1 VTLPGLDVFADRLP
15 DMLDDIGTLVTCET
29 PSADHDAVAKGAALA
44 AEFGERLL
52 GSAPET
58 LVVDGVTHLRWRFGT
73 GDDPRVLVLC
83 HQDTVW
89 PIGSLATRPFA
100 ITDGV
105 LTGPGSFDMKTG
117 VVMAMHALAVLRES
131 VEDLP
136 VTVLVT
142 GDEEVGSPTSRELIE
157 SEARRSTA
165 ALVLEAAGDGGA
177 IKTGRKGV
185 SFYRLTVHGR
195 AAHAGLEP
203 EKGANAGLELAHLA
217 LAIAQFGDPTV
228 GTSVVPTMS
237 SAGTSTNTVPA
248 SATLAVDSRARTVA
262 EQLRVDAA
270 IRTLTPTVAGT
281 SISVDG
287 GPNRAPLETAS
298 TAKLFAVAKQVA
310 GDLGLD
316 ELPEIHVGGGSD
328 GNFTAGVGT
337 PTLDGLGAV
346 GGGAHADGEHVVVGR
361 IAERTALVA
370 GLVHRLTRRNALP

>member
-1 VTLPGLDVFADRLP
+1 VITADVTTFADRLP
-15 DMLDDIGTLVTCET
+15 AMLDDIGTLLTCET
-29 PSADHDAVAKGAALA
+29 PSADHAAVARGAGLV
-44 AEFGERLL
+44 AELGRRLL
-52 GSAPET
+52 DARPET
-58 LVVDGVTHLRWRFGT
+58 LVVDGVTHLRWRFGAD
-73 GDDPRVLVLC
+73 DDPRVLVLC

-105 LTGPGSFDMKTG
+105 LTGPGCFDMKAG
-117 VVMAMHALAVLRES
+117 LVMALHAIAVLRAEQP
-131 VEDLP
+131 DLP
-136 VTVLVT
+136 ITLLVT
-142 GDEEVGSPTSRELIE
+142 GDEEVGSISSRELIE

-165 ALVLEAAGDGGA
+165 ALVLEASGDGGA

-217 LAIAQFGDPTV
+217 LAIAQLGDSAL

-237 SAGTSTNTVPA
+237 SAGTTTNTVPS

-270 IRTLTPTVAGT
+270 IRSLSTTVAGT
-281 SISVDG
+281 SLSVDG
-287 GPNRAPLETAS
+287 GPNRAPLET
-298 TAKLFAVAKQVA
+298 TATAALFALAQEVAA
-310 GDLGLD
+310 ELGLGA
-316 ELPEIHVGGGSD
+316 LPEIHVGGGSD
-328 GNFTAGVGT
+328 GNFTAAVGT

-346 GGGAHADGEHVVVGR
+346 GGGAHADGEHVLVAH
-361 IAERTALVA
+361 IAPRTALLA
-370 GLVHRLTRRNALP
+370 GLISRLMDART

>member
-1 VTLPGLDVFADRLP
+1 MPASDVFAARLP
-15 DMLDDIGTLVTCET
+15 AMLSDVGTLVSCES
-29 PSADHDAVAKGAALA
+29 PSVDHAAVAAGAALVA
-44 AEFGERLL
+44 DLGERLL

-58 LVVDGVTHLRWRFGT
+58 LLVDGVTHLRWRFGA

-117 VVMAMHALAVLRES
+117 VVMALHAVAVLREQ
-131 VEDLP
+131 VADLP

-157 SEARRSTA
+157 SESRRSTA

-203 EKGANAGLELAHLA
+203 EKCANAGLELPNLA
-217 LAIAQFGDPTV
+217 LGIAESGDPAV

-248 SATLAVDSRARTVA
+248 TATLAVDSRARTVA

-298 TAKLFAVAKQVA
+298 TAALFALAQQVA
-310 GDLGLD
+310 AELGLG
-316 ELPEIHVGGGSD
+316 ELPQIHVGGGSD

-346 GGGAHADGEHVVVGR
+346 GGGAHADGEHVLVGP

-370 GLVHRLTRRNALP
+370 GLVHRLTRRESAA